1 MRSARAAHA
10 SKGGDAVVVIGGRFK
25 VKPERRADMVKLA
38 TALYPSS
45 RAEKGCLHYS
55 CYQDAGEPDS
65 FLFFEEWENQEAID
79 KHFGTPYFQDFMA
92 RFPEMIV
99 GQPVI
104 KLYTIDAIKQ
114 L

>member
-1 MRSARAAHA
+1 ML
-10 SKGGDAVVVIGGRFK
+10 VVGGRFK

-38 TALYPSS
+38 TALYPPS

-55 CYQDAGEPDS
+55 CYQDAGDPDS
-65 FLFFEEWENQEAID
+65 FLFFEEWESQEALD
-79 KHFGTPYFQDFMA
+79 KHFATPYFQDFMA
-92 RFPEMIV
+92 RFPEMIT

-104 KLYTIDAIKQ
+104 KIYSIGSVKQ

>member
-1 MRSARAAHA
+1 MI
-10 SKGGDAVVVIGGRFK
+10 VVGGRFK

-55 CYQDAGEPDS
+55 CYQDAGDPDS
-65 FLFFEEWENQEAID
+65 FVFFEEWESQEVLD
-79 KHFGTPYFQDFMA
+79 KHFQTAYFQDFMK
-92 RFPEMIV
+92 RFPEMIT
-99 GQPVI
+99 GTPVI
-104 KLYTIDAIKQ
+104 KLYTVGSVKQ

>member
-1 MRSARAAHA
+1 ML
-10 SKGGDAVVVIGGRFK
+10 VIGGRFK

-55 CYQDAGEPDS
+55 CYQDAGDPDS
-65 FLFFEEWENQEAID
+65 FLFFEEWESQAAID
-79 KHFGTPYFQDFMA
+79 LHFGTPYFQDFMQ
-92 RFPEMIV
+92 RFPDMIT

-104 KLYTIDAIKQ
+104 KIYTVGAIKQ